1 MNRQADR
8 APLPCGPSLRAAWA
22 AAAALLAGAGPAA
35 SHPHVFVEN
44 AVEVMF
50 AESVPTGVRL
60 RWTFDETASA
70 SLRQGH
76 TGTASGPLTEA
87 DVRQLEQGAFGTLA
101 ERRYFTVVR
110 LDGRPLP
117 QVEPKDFSAE
127 SVDGKLSYAFTVPI
141 DPAAWTEAGSGK
153 IEVFN
158 FDPEYFLSFALV
170 QGDPVRASGSAGGQ
184 AECGTRADKR
194 RAGLWGLVPVDVA
207 VCTFAP

>member
-1 MNRQADR
+1 
-8 APLPCGPSLRAAWA
+8 
-22 AAAALLAGAGPAA
+22 
-35 SHPHVFVEN
+35 
-44 AVEVMF
+44 MF

-127 SVDGKLSYAFTVPI
+127 SVDGK
-141 DPAAWTEAGSGK
+141 